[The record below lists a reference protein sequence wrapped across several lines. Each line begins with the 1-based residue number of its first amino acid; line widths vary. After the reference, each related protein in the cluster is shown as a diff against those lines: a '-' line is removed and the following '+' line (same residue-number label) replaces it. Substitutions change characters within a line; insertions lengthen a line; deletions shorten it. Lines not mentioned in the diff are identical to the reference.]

1 MDKNIIQIG
10 VYDAK
15 LTKFENQY
23 PTPEGITYNSYLII
37 DDKIAVVDTVDAR
50 AADRWFDNLLG
61 ALPQGRTPDY
71 LIVEHLEPDHSSQ
84 IARLMHRFPDCRII
98 CSAAAARMLPA
109 VVGTDEFKDRITS
122 VGEGDTLPLGS
133 HTLTFLLA
141 PMIHWPEVMMVYVPE
156 SGVLFSADAFGRF
169 GHPEASEWAEE
180 GARYYLNIVGK
191 YGKPVQ
197 NLIAKLRDKDIRT
210 IAPLHG
216 PVLSGDLT
224 PYFDL
229 YRKWSSYEHED
240 DGVLIAV
247 ASIHGLTAWAALRV
261 AELLKQKG
269 VKSVTT
275 IKLTHS
281 DMSQAVR
288 EAFRMKHIILMASTY
303 DGDVFTPMAD
313 FLHRLALKG
322 YCNRSVAIV
331 ENGLWAPVAGK
342 KMKAAVEAMPGMKIA
357 EPIVTLRGHYTDE
370 NITQL
375 TEMVDNLLSL

>member
-50 AADRWFDNLLG
+50 AADRWFDNLLS
-61 ALPQGRTPDY
+61 AIPQGRTPDY

-109 VVGTDEFKDRITS
+109 VVGTDEFKDRITP

-240 DGVLIAV
+240 DGVLIGV
-247 ASIHGLTAWAALRV
+247 ASIHGLTAEAALRV
-261 AELLKQKG
+261 AELLKTKRSGKRYYHKAYPLRYEPSRARSLPYEAHNPYGLDIRWRRIHPYGRFPASPG
-269 VKSVTT
+269 V
-275 IKLTHS
+275 
-281 DMSQAVR
+281 
-288 EAFRMKHIILMASTY
+288 E
-303 DGDVFTPMAD
+303 
-313 FLHRLALKG
+313 RLLQPLGG
-322 YCNRSVAIV
+322 YC
-331 ENGLWAPVAGK
+331 GK
-342 KMKAAVEAMPGMKIA
+342 WTVGA
-357 EPIVTLRGHYTDE
+357 RGRQEDE
-370 NITQL
+370 SCRGSYARNEDCRANCDPPRAL
-375 TEMVDNLLSL
+375 YR